1 MSSKRSVMYI
11 VKSYDELSKDELLAI
26 LRARVDVFVVEQNCP
41 YPEIDDVDND
51 ELTQHVFLFREQQLA
66 AYARCYKKNEQY
78 SAFGRVLV
86 AQQFR
91 GEGLATKLV
100 QMAIDTCLEHWPD
113 KAIMIGAQCYLTGF
127 YQQFGFENVGDD
139 YLEDGIPHQDMCL
152 R

>member
-1 MSSKRSVMYI
+1 MYI

-100 QMAIDTCLEHWPD
+100 QMAIDTCLKHWPD
-113 KAIMIGAQCYLTGF
+113 KAIMIGAQCYLKRF

>member
-1 MSSKRSVMYI
+1 MYI

-127 YQQFGFENVGDD
+127 YQQFGFENVGDE

>member
-1 MSSKRSVMYI
+1 MYI

-100 QMAIDTCLEHWPD
+100 QMAIYTCLEHWPD

>member
-1 MSSKRSVMYI
+1 MYI

-51 ELTQHVFLFREQQLA
+51 DLTQHVFLFREQQLA

>member
-1 MSSKRSVMYI
+1 MYI

>member
-1 MSSKRSVMYI
+1 MYI
-11 VKSYDELSKDELLAI
+11 VKSYEELSKDELLAI

>member
-1 MSSKRSVMYI
+1 MYI
-11 VKSYDELSKDELLAI
+11 VKSYEELSKDELLAI

-100 QMAIDTCLEHWPD
+100 QMAIYTCLEHWPD

>member
-1 MSSKRSVMYI
+1 MYI
-11 VKSYDELSKDELLAI
+11 VKSYEELSKDELLAI

-127 YQQFGFENVGDD
+127 YRQFGFENVGDD

>member
-91 GEGLATKLV
+91 GEGLATNLV

>member
-1 MSSKRSVMYI
+1 MYI

-100 QMAIDTCLEHWPD
+100 QMTIDTCLEHWPD